1 MHTDWQPD
9 MDKTVYLLLSLLTL
23 FSFPGES
30 LAQGLQFY
38 GNEKRIAE
46 RSSLCV
52 FSEGQA
58 PSAVQRL
65 SVSFTY
71 NAQNVESPGYIFYL
85 KDAESDIAY
94 NLTYDY
100 DIPQQKGNFRFA
112 QDGRQIFH
120 TTTLPARAIHR
131 NRMQVTIR
139 MDFAQNQAS
148 IRIGNDSASIA
159 DIGWPPRKQQFIPRL
174 FFGMYRHI
182 LETASFCLHD
192 LRVECDGRSWAFP
205 LDESRGEAVHDSLGS
220 VTGHVENPIW
230 LINDAYHW
238 KPLYHY
244 RSSSP
249 AGFAFSTSQQL
260 AYIYNR
266 DSLIVYDPYHHQAQ
280 GSPYDSPALPVR
292 LGMCFF
298 DEADACI
305 YAYELNGLD
314 TYMARI
320 DPATRRWEII
330 DQGKAD
336 LQMHHHGALFSQ
348 HEKRF
353 LFFGGYGN
361 RSYYN
366 TFVRYDLAT
375 NRWDTVAFDGPSVP
389 PRFFVGMA
397 MAPDGRHAYLY
408 GGKGNEAG
416 DQNVGIR
423 YYYDLYRLDFDRHRI
438 EKLWEDRHITID
450 EDKVP
455 AREMVPTPDGKWLY
469 LLAYPEYKPKTHLRL
484 YRLSVADGCCEAV
497 GDSIPMTSE
506 EIATNANLY
515 YSARLNE
522 FYCVIQEFGKYGDN
536 DTRIYALA
544 APPVNETAVH
554 RYDHPQ
560 ETSTPA
566 GLWIGA
572 VLLVLGTGAA
582 VGFAVVRKQQE
593 KQRAQAKPAPAAEEM
608 PAIPSRQAGPTAND
622 IQEEEGETDN
632 ATPALPIENRI
643 HLFGPFCAIDRRGRD
658 MSHLFSPKI
667 RHLFLYILINSVLKD
682 GVLSADLNVLFWP
695 DKPED
700 KIKNLK
706 NVHINHLRKA
716 LQYIDGIELLHNQG
730 YYRLQL
736 SDELFCDFRRF
747 AMLTANLTRT
757 PERTEERDELVNL
770 LSRGR
775 FLGTVRN
782 ELFDYSKQQVESF
795 AIPFLEQQFKT
806 TPPAAVIRLCKIL
819 QTWDPL
825 SETALR
831 QAVRSYRRS
840 HQPDK
845 ALQAYKT
852 FAAEWRHLMGEEYPT
867 PFEDLDDGEAA
878 AAPEA

>member
-1 MHTDWQPD
+1 MNRTICF
-9 MDKTVYLLLSLLTL
+9 LLLLLTL
-23 FSFPGES
+23 LCLPGQS
-30 LAQGLQFY
+30 PAQGLQFY

-52 FSEGQA
+52 FSEGEA

-65 SVSFTY
+65 SVSFSY

-100 DIPQQKGNFRFA
+100 DIPRRTGNFRFA

-131 NRMQVTIR
+131 NRMQVSIR
-139 MDFAQNQAS
+139 MDFAQNRAS
-148 IRIGNDSASIA
+148 IRIGNDSASID
-159 DIGWPPRKQQFIPRL
+159 DIGWPTRQRKFTPQL

-192 LRVECDGRSWAFP
+192 LRVECDGRTWAFP
-205 LDESRGEAVHDSLGS
+205 LDESRGEAVHDNQGT
-220 VTGHVENPIW
+220 VTGHAENPVW

-249 AGFAFSTSQQL
+249 AGFAFSTGQQL

-266 DSLIVYDPYHHQAQ
+266 DSLIVYDPYQHYAQ
-280 GSPYDSPALPVR
+280 GYPYESPALPVR

-298 DEADACI
+298 DEADSCI
-305 YAYELNGLD
+305 YAYELNGGD

-320 DPATRRWEII
+320 DPATRRWKFI

-336 LQMHHHGALFSQ
+336 LQMHHHAGIFHQ
-348 HEKRF
+348 RDKRF

-366 TFVRYDLAT
+366 TFIRYDLAAR
-375 NRWDTVAFDGPSVP
+375 RWDTVRFDGPSVP
-389 PRFFVGMA
+389 PRFFVGMTL
-397 MAPDGRHAYLY
+397 APDGRHAYLY

-423 YYYDLYRLDFDRHRI
+423 YYYDLYRLDLGLHRI
-438 EKLWEDRHITID
+438 EKLWEDRHADSD
-450 EDKVP
+450 EDRVP
-455 AREMVPTPDGKWLY
+455 ARDMVPTPDGKWIY

-484 YRLSVADGCCEAV
+484 YRLSVADGRCEAL
-497 GDSIPMTSE
+497 GDSIPMASE

-522 FYCVIQEFGKYGDN
+522 FYCVVQEFGKYGDN
-536 DTRIYALA
+536 DTRIYALS
-544 APPVNETAVH
+544 APPVDEAAVH
-554 RYDHPQ
+554 RYDRPQ
-560 ETSTPA
+560 ASSASA
-566 GLWIGA
+566 GRWIGA
-572 VLLVLGTGAA
+572 IVLVLIAGAA
-582 VGFAVVRKQQE
+582 IGFAVARKRKQ
-593 KQRAQAKPAPAAEEM
+593 KPQAPPTTAPAAEDT
-608 PAIPSRQAGPTAND
+608 P
-622 IQEEEGETDN
+622 
-632 ATPALPIENRI
+632 PALPRPAALPQEKPQEPEEETPDAPQPPALPAQNRL

-716 LQYIDGIELLHNQG
+716 LQDIDGIELLHNQG

-736 SDELFCDFRRF
+736 SEELFCDFRRF
-747 AMLTANLTRT
+747 AALTGNLTRT
-757 PERTEERDELVNL
+757 PEQAEEREELVAL
-770 LSRGR
+770 LSRGK
-775 FLGTVRN
+775 FLDTVRN
-782 ELFDYSKQQVESF
+782 ELFDYPKQQVESF
-795 AIPFLEQQFKT
+795 VIPFLEQQLKS
-806 TPPAAVIRLCKIL
+806 TPPAAAIRLCKIL
-819 QTWDPL
+819 QAWDPL
-825 SETALR
+825 SETALQ
-831 QAVRSYRRS
+831 QAVRAYRRC

-852 FAAEWRHLMGEEYPT
+852 FTAEWLHLMGEAYPT
-867 PFEDLDDGEAA
+867 RFEDLDDGERANA
-878 AAPEA
+878 EA